1 MDENM
6 VPFCRLRDLSG
17 HLCLL
22 FAVLTFAADVIGR
35 KWVRIGID
43 LLIFLYQFPLWV
55 LAGVVL
61 LLIFPGWAYSPFPG
75 MWFYSGF
82 LLWCVPHGFMAAKAF
97 RKKDWID
104 FAGCTAGI
112 CAIGCFAAFLHLLD
126 LTKNAA

>member
-1 MDENM
+1 MDRFRMERVVRHKNINKRFQTAMDENM
-6 VPFCRLRDLSG
+6 VLFCRLRDLSG

-61 LLIFPGWAYSPFPG
+61 LLIFPSW
-75 MWFYSGF
+75 
-82 LLWCVPHGFMAAKAF
+82 V
-97 RKKDWID
+97 
-104 FAGCTAGI
+104 
-112 CAIGCFAAFLHLLD
+112 
-126 LTKNAA
+126 